1 MTKYW
6 MYVISAG
13 IIEVLWVSGLK
24 HSETALQWTGTITAL
39 ICSFILILIATKYLP
54 IGTVYAVFAGIGTAG
69 TVLAEMLVFGEP
81 FNLVKV
87 ILIIVLLT
95 GVIGLKSVTMDY
107 ENTEGEGL

>member
-1 MTKYW
+1 
-6 MYVISAG
+6 
-13 IIEVLWVSGLK
+13 
-24 HSETALQWTGTITAL
+24 
-39 ICSFILILIATKYLP
+39 
-54 IGTVYAVFAGIGTAG
+54 
-69 TVLAEMLVFGEP
+69 LVFGEP